1 MIFQELN
8 KLKRST
14 IMSSIIL
21 IVIGI
26 LMFLCPERYIR
37 TMIGL
42 MGAILLI
49 FSIIGILEYLSSNKS
64 LIHYV
69 YLTGWMILGI
79 VGFAVL
85 VFEINSLFAIG
96 WLFGVFLILSGIGNI
111 VSAFMYAKPSGRQ
124 SWWILVLLA
133 LVLVACGVI
142 ILVNPWWDSY
152 SKLFKVIGIMMLFSS
167 VVGILRLI
175 CIWPIKSE

>member
-26 LMFLCPERYIR
+26 LMVLCPEGYTR

-42 MGAILLI
+42 MGAVMLI
-49 FSIIGILEYLSSNKS
+49 FAIVGILEYLGSNKA

-69 YLTGWMILGI
+69 YLTGWLILGI
-79 VGFAVL
+79 VGFAIL
-85 VFEINSLFAIG
+85 VFEINSLFAIS
-96 WLFGVFLILSGIGNI
+96 WLFGAFLILSGISNI
-111 VSAFMYAKPSGRQ
+111 INAFVYAKRSGRKG
-124 SWWILVLLA
+124 WWILVLLA
-133 LVLVACGVI
+133 LLLVVCGVI
-142 ILVNPWWDSY
+142 TFVNPWWDSY

-167 VVGILRLI
+167 VVSILRLI
-175 CIWPIKSE
+175 WIWPIKSE

>member
-8 KLKRST
+8 KLKRNT

-26 LMFLCPERYIR
+26 LMILCPENYVK

-42 MGAILLI
+42 MGAVLMV
-49 FSIIGILEYLSSNKS
+49 FSIIGILEYLSSNKA

-69 YLTGWMILGI
+69 YLTGWLVLGI
-79 VGFAVL
+79 VGFAIL

-96 WLFGVFLILSGIGNI
+96 WLFGAFLILSSISNI
-111 VSAFMYAKPSGRQ
+111 INAYVYAKRSGKKG
-124 SWWILVLLA
+124 WWVLIILA
-133 LVLVACGVI
+133 LALMACGII

-152 SKLFKVIGIMMLFSS
+152 SRFFKVIGIMMLFSS
-167 VVGILRLI
+167 LVGILRLI
-175 CIWPIKSE
+175 WIWPIKSE

>member
-8 KLKRST
+8 KLKRRT

-26 LMFLCPERYIR
+26 LMVLCPSDYIR

-42 MGAILLI
+42 MGSVVLV
-49 FSIIGILEYLSSNKS
+49 FSIIGILEFLGSNKA

-69 YLTGWMILGI
+69 YLTGWLIFGI
-79 VGFAVL
+79 VGFIVL

-96 WLFGVFLILSGIGNI
+96 LIFGIALILIGVWDIIN
-111 VSAFMYAKPSGRQ
+111 AFIYAKRSGR
-124 SWWILVLLA
+124 SGWWILVILA
-133 LVLVACGVI
+133 LAQVAFGVI
-142 ILVNPWWDSY
+142 ILVNPWWDSFSY
-152 SKLFKVIGIMMLFSS
+152 FFKIIGVMMLFSS
-167 VVGILRLI
+167 LVSILRLI
-175 CIWPIKSE
+175 WIWPIKSE